1 MHNFLFFV
9 GATQVIT
16 ADYAGKTLSK
26 SYVILFLKCHDFVM
40 ILSVS
45 TFWNLFWYNSK
56 SFNKYRSWLTRLGG
70 QQIKVTIRP
79 T

>member
-1 MHNFLFFV
+1 MHSFLFIV

-26 SYVILFLKCHDFVM
+26 SYVILFLKCHDFVT

-45 TFWNLFWYNSK
+45 TFWNLFRYSK
-56 SFNKYRSWLTRLGG
+56 SFIKYRSWLRRLSG
-70 QQIKVTIRP
+70 QKLK
-79 T
+79 